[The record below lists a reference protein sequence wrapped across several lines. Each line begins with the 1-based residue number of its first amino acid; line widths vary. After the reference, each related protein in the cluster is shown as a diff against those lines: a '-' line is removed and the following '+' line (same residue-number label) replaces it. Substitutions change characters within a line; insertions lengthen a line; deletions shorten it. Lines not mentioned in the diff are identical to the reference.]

1 MGVLGG
7 VEEKQVRSAVVMML
21 RELTSLERSA
31 SSLEHTQKCYQR
43 YLEPQTLRRG
53 ATYEKF
59 ASDLHRK
66 FRGTN
71 WPATSWL
78 RRPFSSSE
86 CESFSFVLYYLALLW
101 RLLLHDLGVFQL

>member
-21 RELTSLERSA
+21 RELTSMKRSA

-53 ATYEKF
+53 TAYENF
-59 ASDLHRK
+59 AKR
-66 FRGTN
+66 
-71 WPATSWL
+71 
-78 RRPFSSSE
+78 SSSRVPRNKLA
-86 CESFSFVLYYLALLW
+86 SNVLVAASIL
-101 RLLLHDLGVFQL
+101 F